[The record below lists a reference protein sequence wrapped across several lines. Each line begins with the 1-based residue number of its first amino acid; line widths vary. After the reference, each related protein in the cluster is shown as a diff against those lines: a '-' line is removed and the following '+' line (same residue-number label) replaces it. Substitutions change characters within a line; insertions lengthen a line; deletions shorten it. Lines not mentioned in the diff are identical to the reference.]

1 MEHLEEKVS
10 GLRKELATSREA
22 LSSMQLQR
30 DILET
35 EKESLRGALA
45 QVCALVHM
53 VLASVFTG
61 VTWAT
66 ARAPSHCY
74 CALTSS
80 LTPCFPNPAG
90 CICS

>member
-22 LSSMQLQR
+22 LSSVQLQR

-35 EKESLRGALA
+35 EKENLQGALA
-45 QVCALVHM
+45 QVCAPVHM
-53 VLASVFTG
+53 VLASVFTR
-61 VTWAT
+61 VAWAT
-66 ARAPSHCY
+66 PRAPSRCY
-74 CALTSS
+74 CVLASS
-80 LTPCFPNPAG
+80 LTPCPPNPAG